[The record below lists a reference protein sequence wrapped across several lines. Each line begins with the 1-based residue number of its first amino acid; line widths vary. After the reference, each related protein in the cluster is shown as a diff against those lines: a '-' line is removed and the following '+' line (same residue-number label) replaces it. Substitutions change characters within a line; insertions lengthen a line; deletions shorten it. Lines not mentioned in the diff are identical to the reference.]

1 MLFVKRSTANICVFN
16 FAKIDDF
23 QLVKQNLN
31 RRPKKGKWPNNC
43 GIDDDLNKIY
53 RNEHVGPSR
62 MAVRAHRPSSVST
75 KLIAR
80 KTAFRLL
87 LTEFSL
93 SKLPIP
99 FFHRYARRNFH
110 ALSQTLP
117 EIFCIPPCIHEN
129 EMFGTG
135 CEVHNIGGSPSRL
148 NRRGFTD
155 LDLTWYPSYVQEAHF
170 RMQRCSSNGKNST
183 SMSQLLRKI
192 PWLNQTTSPV
202 WLTITFVL
210 MTAELYCG
218 SAL

>member
-1 MLFVKRSTANICVFN
+1 
-16 FAKIDDF
+16 
-23 QLVKQNLN
+23 
-31 RRPKKGKWPNNC
+31 
-43 GIDDDLNKIY
+43 
-53 RNEHVGPSR
+53 

-99 FFHRYARRNFH
+99 FFPRYARRNFH

-148 NRRGFTD
+148 TDEGSQIWILLGIHRTSRRPISGCSVARQTGK
-155 LDLTWYPSYVQEAHF
+155 TP
-170 RMQRCSSNGKNST
+170 RRCRSCYEKFHGST
-183 SMSQLLRKI
+183 KPL
-192 PWLNQTTSPV
+192 PP
-202 WLTITFVL
+202 
-210 MTAELYCG
+210 CD
-218 SAL
+218 